1 MDNKENKE
9 KNKKLRISEIVF
21 IIILLIILILF
32 LIMAWRYYILINIQ
46 ENNSLYLNK
55 TNYYYYSEN
64 NNMTIECWRK
74 SGITKLNLKQKNRNG
89 DITFWKNSK
98 TGEGYVFY
106 NTTKKYS
113 KDQNGMLNARPSSM
127 TTSTDNFTKFLLAIN
142 PTIYIRTKEYEGKKC
157 YSIKIDNQ
165 EELIEKDTG
174 LLLNVKTEEDERI
187 LKYSFDN
194 VTDEDVKMPDVSEY
208 ILQEKNV
215 LQ

>member
-1 MDNKENKE
+1 
-9 KNKKLRISEIVF
+9 
-21 IIILLIILILF
+21 
-32 LIMAWRYYILINIQ
+32 
-46 ENNSLYLNK
+46 
-55 TNYYYYSEN
+55 
-64 NNMTIECWRK
+64 
-74 SGITKLNLKQKNRNG
+74 
-89 DITFWKNSK
+89 
-98 TGEGYVFY
+98 
-106 NTTKKYS
+106 
-113 KDQNGMLNARPSSM
+113 M